1 MTELVCGDGT
11 LHCEF
16 LLRSL
21 FRVKISFGNRNR
33 SIIRLL
39 PLQHFSNYL
48 AKVKLLKS
56 LERRWVVYSWRK
68 FQTYAFR
75 STFFFNRVCETVV
88 YKFISLRKNGSPK
101 QRLKIILHRNNR
113 NNRAGI
119 NLIKTRDVL
128 LRIERKKEKKKLWR
142 KLKKKNCSSKCW
154 KVTPLLP
161 SSHLLEFLSNAVKVP
176 QSQ

>member
-75 STFFFNRVCETVV
+75 STFFFSRVCETVV
-88 YKFISLRKNGSPK
+88 YKFISLSSPK

-113 NNRAGI
+113 NNSAGI

-128 LRIERKKEKKKLWR
+128 LRIKGKKK
-142 KLKKKNCSSKCW
+142 KNSVKIEKKNCSSKCW